1 LANQLLGRLKNRL
14 LPFGVELQIAL
25 PVVVSGRAMAVHTD
39 DGLTCR
45 HTFLTGEGG
54 VGVTL
59 TARAEEAFVWEARE
73 EDSQLVPSEGDMLL
87 F

>member
-1 LANQLLGRLKNRL
+1 
-14 LPFGVELQIAL
+14 
-25 PVVVSGRAMAVHTD
+25 MAVHTD

-59 TARAEEAFVWEARE
+59 TARADEAFVWEARE